1 MHTSEGIY
9 QIYQEDII
17 PLMAEMHA
25 YVEKDYRDHYKDV
38 SDLFKIIAENSASG
52 DLSPESKDRAVWLI
66 TKIKIAAYSFIVK
79 ELRRKIEDFDKRCS
93 PDQRAFA
100 GIEQRYERLK
110 REIKANLKTIKQ
122 NYGRYPKICKECMS
136 LYERT
141 YLSCVEMFELMGE
154 ISTKSSWIYPYSP
167 FRILKKPLAWVV
179 SLLISILVGY
189 FLHMFPLN
197 V

>member
-1 MHTSEGIY
+1 MHTSEDIY

-79 ELRRKIEDFDKRCS
+79 ELRRKINVLL
-93 PDQRAFA
+93 Q
-100 GIEQRYERLK
+100 
-110 REIKANLKTIKQ
+110 
-122 NYGRYPKICKECMS
+122 
-136 LYERT
+136 
-141 YLSCVEMFELMGE
+141 ELNKDTRG
-154 ISTKSSWIYPYSP
+154 
-167 FRILKKPLAWVV
+167 
-179 SLLISILVGY
+179 
-189 FLHMFPLN
+189 
-197 V
+197 